1 LKARRSHLAK
11 TLKGI
16 EYMTAISSPLAG
28 KVALVT
34 GASRG
39 IGAETARTLAS
50 HGATVVVHYG
60 QSRQAADEVVRSIR
74 AAGGTASAMQAD
86 LSEAGHALALA
97 PRAAEQA
104 GPLDI
109 LVNNAGMIA
118 MGPMHEATAEHIDS
132 QFALN
137 VRAPALVARG
147 FVMHFTGS
155 DGRIIN
161 LSTFITD
168 GQAMGGAL
176 IYCATKGAINTL
188 TAGWAQELG
197 AKGIRVNAV
206 APGAVE
212 TDMYAASGKAAE
224 DYLKSRTP
232 LGRIGQP
239 RDIASMIAYLCSPQA
254 EWITG
259 QVFSVNG
266 GIRI

>member
-1 LKARRSHLAK
+1 
-11 TLKGI
+11 
-16 EYMTAISSPLAG
+16 MNSSSNNLAG
-28 KVALVT
+28 RVALVT

-39 IGAETARTLAS
+39 IGAETARTLAAR
-50 HGATVVVHYG
+50 GAAVVVHYG
-60 QSRQAADEVVRSIR
+60 QSAKAADEVVRSIT
-74 AAGGTASAMQAD
+74 AGGGKAFTLQAD
-86 LSEAGHALALA
+86 LSDAGAAQALAGKAAALA
-97 PRAAEQA
+97 GA
-104 GPLDI
+104 LDI

-118 MGPMHEATAEHIDS
+118 GGPMHEVTPEHIDA

-147 FVMHFTGS
+147 FAEQFTGS
-155 DGRIIN
+155 DGRIVN
-161 LSTFITD
+161 LSTFIT
-168 GQAMGGAL
+168 GPQAMTGAL
-176 IYCATKGAINTL
+176 IYCATKGAIDTL

-212 TDMYAASGKAAE
+212 TDVYAASGKAAE

-239 RDIASMIAYLCSPQA
+239 RDIAQMIAWLCSPEA

-259 QVFSVNG
+259 QIFPVNG